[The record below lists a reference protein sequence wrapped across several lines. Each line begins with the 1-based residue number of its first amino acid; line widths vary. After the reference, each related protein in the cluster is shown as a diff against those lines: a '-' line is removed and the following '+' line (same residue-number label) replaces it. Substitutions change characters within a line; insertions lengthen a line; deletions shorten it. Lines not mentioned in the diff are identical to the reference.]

1 VSDERSETEETPAA
15 PREPT
20 GPPEAAPDRP
30 GVADR
35 RTFIRQL
42 SGDAVVSAGRIAG
55 LSTAFRRS
63 LFAAGSAVTRE
74 LETSAGPEPV
84 AGGPMPGAA
93 RPTAERETPEPPP
106 PAKPGPVTGS
116 PQPPAPPP
124 ADAVAGLTPDQHGFL
139 ARGERA
145 VLSINAPTGAPHV
158 SASIYHWDGAILR
171 MPSQMFAARAQLVD
185 QDPRV
190 SVFIEDR
197 TSGAWVVVTG
207 LASLVYGDAV
217 ERETMLVLERSL
229 SPGDA
234 ASRWDE
240 MRARGDAVV
249 VQVRPTH
256 FLWRPG

>member
-1 VSDERSETEETPAA
+1 
-15 PREPT
+15 
-20 GPPEAAPDRP
+20 
-30 GVADR
+30 VADR
-35 RTFIRQL
+35 RAFIRQL

-74 LETSAGPEPV
+74 LETSAAPGPV

-93 RPTAERETPEPPP
+93 RPTAGIETPEPPEPPP
-106 PAKPGPVTGS
+106 PAKPGPAARS
-116 PQPPAPPP
+116 PQAPAPPP

-158 SASIYHWDGAILR
+158 SASIYHWDGAIFR

-217 ERETMLVLERSL
+217 KRETMLVLERSL

-249 VQVRPTH
+249 VQVRPTR
-256 FLWRPG
+256 FLWWPG

>member
-1 VSDERSETEETPAA
+1 MSDERSETEGKPAA

-20 GPPEAAPDRP
+20 DPSEAAPDRA

-35 RTFIRQL
+35 RAFIRQL

-74 LETSAGPEPV
+74 LETSAAPEPV
-84 AGGPMPGAA
+84 GGGPTPGAA
-93 RPTAERETPEPPP
+93 RPTAEIETPEPPP
-106 PAKPGPVTGS
+106 PAKPAPATGS

-124 ADAVAGLTPDQHGFL
+124 VDAVAALTADQHAFL

-145 VLSINAPTGAPHV
+145 VLATNAPASAPHL
-158 SASIYHWDGAILR
+158 SASVYHWDGAILR
-171 MPSQMFAARAQLVD
+171 MPSQMFAARAQHVD

-197 TSGAWVVVTG
+197 SSGAWVAVTG
-207 LASLVYGDAV
+207 LASIVYGNAV

-249 VQVRPTH
+249 VQVRPTR

>member
-1 VSDERSETEETPAA
+1 
-15 PREPT
+15 
-20 GPPEAAPDRP
+20 
-30 GVADR
+30 VADR
-35 RTFIRQL
+35 RAFIRQL

-74 LETSAGPEPV
+74 LETSAAPGPV

-93 RPTAERETPEPPP
+93 RPTAGIESPEPPEPPP
-106 PAKPGPVTGS
+106 PAKPGPAAKS
-116 PQPPAPPP
+116 SQASAPPP
-124 ADAVAGLTPDQHGFL
+124 ADAVAGLTPDQLGFL

-145 VLSINAPTGAPHV
+145 VLSVNAPTGAPHM
-158 SASIYHWDGAILR
+158 SASIYHWDGAIFR

-249 VQVRPTH
+249 IQVRPTR